1 MSGEKFQGGF
11 CFWVGGFCLV
21 FEVGASR
28 GRLYIM
34 ERMTSNVSEVPSSAV
49 SMGSEIAFMQDCSGE
64 LKKTKIHFDIVAQLG
79 NMVHR
84 L

>member
-1 MSGEKFQGGF
+1 MSGEKCQGGF
-11 CFWVGGFCLV
+11 CFWVGGFHLV
-21 FEVGASR
+21 FEVWAGG
-28 GRLYIM
+28 GRLCIM

-64 LKKTKIHFDIVAQLG
+64 LKETKIHFDIVAQLG
-79 NMVHR
+79 NMVDR

>member
-1 MSGEKFQGGF
+1 MGF
-11 CFWVGGFCLV
+11 DFGLV
-21 FEVGASR
+21 AFTWF
-28 GRLYIM
+28 LKYIM